1 MNTKVLEIDI
11 TDSASVARA
20 VEYLDNVK
28 HKLENMDAYIQQ
40 LADIGVSVAEEAFRG
55 ALANP
60 DFTEGVEV
68 EAIPTDNGYTITAS
82 GSEVA
87 FIEFGTGVFYN
98 GSESYPGQRPAG
110 IVGIGEYGQG
120 KGSRRAWGYYAGGD
134 KSNLVITRGHYRSA
148 GMYSAQKAMVEQAIN
163 IIEEIFND

>member
-1 MNTKVLEIDI
+1 VKNEVLEINIYDR
-11 TDSASVARA
+11 ASINRA
-20 VEYLDNVK
+20 VNRIEKIKQRIQNIDT
-28 HKLENMDAYIQQ
+28 YIQQ
-40 LADIGVSVAEEAFRG
+40 LADIGVAVAEEAFTG
-55 ALANP
+55 ALTNP

-98 GSESYPGQRPAG
+98 GSESYPGTRPAG
-110 IVGIGEYGQG
+110 IVGIGEYGKGHG
-120 KGSRRAWGYYAGGD
+120 KNPEWWTGD
-134 KSNLVITRGHYRSA
+134 HITHGHYRSA